1 MKIVGCIKLT
11 NSTLGS
17 IMFSEIGL
25 ALFTLTINVYFI
37 CTIYAFFVVEFS
49 WVILCFIIINIL
61 LATVAT
67 YKLINLVPIL

>member
-17 IMFSEIGL
+17 IMFGEIGL
-25 ALFTLTINVYFI
+25 ALVNLAINAYFI

-49 WVILCFIIINIL
+49 WVVLFFIIVNIL
-61 LATVAT
+61 LAAVAV
-67 YKLINLVPIL
+67 YKLTNLVTMF